1 MEETKVEQITT
12 EETKVE
18 HIKTE
23 ETKMEETKAE
33 EQRVEE
39 MLFVAVKEEP
49 HDEVIAYMYY
59 IPTLILTYEVFRFIP
74 LK

>member
-1 MEETKVEQITT
+1 MEETKVEQLTT

-18 HIKTE
+18 KIKT
-23 ETKMEETKAE
+23 EETKAE

-49 HDEVIAYMYY
+49 HDEVIA
-59 IPTLILTYEVFRFIP
+59 
-74 LK
+74 

>member
-1 MEETKVEQITT
+1 MEETKVEQLKT

-18 HIKTE
+18 QIKT
-23 ETKMEETKAE
+23 EETKAE

-49 HDEVIAYMYY
+49 HDEVG
-59 IPTLILTYEVFRFIP
+59 
-74 LK
+74 